1 MTVAAQELTE
11 RYAAALRDY
20 LSGGGEAALL
30 RAYELGRQAL
40 AQGGGVLEMAALHQ
54 EALVAALL
62 EMLAPHDSRRTARRA
77 SEFFAEALASFEMNQ
92 RGFAEANAILRGLNR
107 ELQERVER
115 VLGQYREA
123 RRTIDEQRRID
134 QLKDDFISIVSHEL
148 RTPLTSI
155 HASLRLMQQGM
166 GGELGPDARQ
176 LVDVA
181 ARNSQRLVRLVDEI
195 LDLRKIEAGAEMEQR
210 PVDVRALLAQALEAN
225 RSYAEQH
232 GVRFVLEDGAGLR
245 VLGDAERLMQVLAN
259 LLSNAVKY
267 SPPGEAIVVSAE
279 RRAGSVRV
287 AVRDRGPGIPA
298 EFRER
303 IFQKFAQADTST
315 SREKGGTGLGL
326 SITKA
331 IVERLGGRID
341 FDSEPGQGSAFYFEL
356 PEHRIE

>member
-62 EMLAPHDSRRTARRA
+62 EMLAPDDSRRTARRA

-92 RGFAEANAILRGLNR
+92 RGFAEANAILRDLNR
-107 ELQERVER
+107 ELRERVER

-123 RRTIDEQRRID
+123 RRTIDEQRRVD

-155 HASLRLMQQGM
+155 HASLRLMQRGL
-166 GGELGPDARQ
+166 GGDLAPDARQ

-210 PVDVRALLAQALEAN
+210 PVDVRALLEQALEAN

-232 GVRFVLEDGAGLR
+232 GVRFVFEGGEGLR

-267 SPPGEAIVVSAE
+267 SPPGEAIVVSSE
-279 RRAGSVRV
+279 RRAGLVRV
-287 AVRDRGPGIPA
+287 TVRDRGPGIPVQ
-298 EFRER
+298 FRER

-326 SITKA
+326 SISKA

-341 FDSEPGQGSAFYFEL
+341 FDSGPGQGSAFYFEL
-356 PEHRIE
+356 PEHPIE